1 MSPLYLLQG
10 IGMITVALFVVIF
23 WKQRSQVQY
32 KFFLWGGLSWL
43 VATIFKSIASAPVPQ
58 IITGLRNITPDY
70 ISEPLLWLYIG
81 LLTGVFECGVS
92 FVIIHRIQRLRIA
105 SWGEALGYGLGFGAT
120 EALLLGV
127 YNFVIVLLIIL
138 IPDQLPQELLELAGT
153 NKVSFLAIPVPIVER
168 AIVILLHAFSSVL
181 IIYSVQKN
189 EWKWFWYSLIYKTIM
204 DSIAGFFQITYG
216 LENLNIGG
224 LWLVELILLPFG
236 LVGLWGLFH
245 VRNRF
250 DIETTDKI
258 LDREVVFRKGGSTS

>member
-1 MSPLYLLQG
+1 MNPLYLLQG
-10 IGMITVALFVVIF
+10 AGIIAIALTATVF
-23 WKQRSQVQY
+23 WKQRS
-32 KFFLWGGLSWL
+32 KISGLFLLWGGLSWFL
-43 VATIFKSIASAPVPQ
+43 AIVLKSIASIPMPQ
-58 IITGLRNITPDY
+58 IISELREVTPAY
-70 ISEPLLWLYIG
+70 FTEPLLWLYIG
-81 LLTGVFECGVS
+81 LLTGVLECGVS
-92 FVIIHRIQRLRIA
+92 LIIIKRLPRMRAA
-105 SWGEALGYGLGFGAT
+105 SWEEALGYGLGFGAT

-138 IPDQLPQELLELAGT
+138 IPDQLPQEFLELAGT

-204 DSIAGFFQITYG
+204 DTIAGYFQITYG
-216 LENLNIGG
+216 LENLTIGG

-245 VRNRF
+245 LRYRF
-250 DIETTDKI
+250 DIKASEQI
-258 LDREVVFRKGGSTS
+258 RGSEVFL